1 VLITIDLPDLPDDHY
16 EVDLSVFDNGGL
28 TKGAT
33 NYFATRKGDDG
44 FSHLEREEQR
54 RQKIFDRSDRKIEA
68 QLLRDVH
75 SMSVLCTH
83 HVECPDGLCKDTMQ
97 AREAA
102 EKQYQKTIAEID
114 AETVSTMKKPA
125 PMSRPS
131 TLKSK
136 SAAAALSQSKASA
149 SAPKA
154 SSKPFAPSAKSR
166 LSTTLVSR
174 PPRNPAPTNPSPMRH
189 TAAVAASKTT
199 MGYAKGR
206 STSAT
211 LRTTILPKKDSEVP
225 DTSLPPAEYISRYGV
240 PRLGSEMW
248 LTCKRAGCFDD
259 DEGPSL
265 EEIFAGDHP
274 HGLDAL
280 LREEAEQDFQLT
292 F

>member
-1 VLITIDLPDLPDDHY
+1 MLIKIDLPDLPDDHY

-28 TKGAT
+28 MRGAM

-44 FSHLEREEQR
+44 FSNLEREEQR
-54 RQKIFDRSDRKIEA
+54 QQKIWDRSNRKIEA

-75 SMSVLCTH
+75 SMNVLCTH
-83 HVECPDGLCKDTMQ
+83 HLECPRGLCKDIME

-102 EKQYQKTIAEID
+102 EKQYQKSIAAID
-114 AETVSTMKKPA
+114 AETLSDMKKPA
-125 PMSRPS
+125 PLSRPS
-131 TLKSK
+131 TMKLK
-136 SAAAALSQSKASA
+136 SAAAALSQTRVSA
-149 SAPKA
+149 AAPKV
-154 SSKPFAPSAKSR
+154 STKPLAPSAKTR
-166 LSTTLVSR
+166 LSTSLVSR
-174 PPRNPAPTNPSPMRH
+174 PKKSPAPTNPSSMRH

-206 STSAT
+206 STSAS

-225 DTSLPPAEYISRYGV
+225 DASLPPAEYISRYGV

-248 LTCKRAGCFDD
+248 LASKRAGCFDD
-259 DEGPSL
+259 DEGQSL